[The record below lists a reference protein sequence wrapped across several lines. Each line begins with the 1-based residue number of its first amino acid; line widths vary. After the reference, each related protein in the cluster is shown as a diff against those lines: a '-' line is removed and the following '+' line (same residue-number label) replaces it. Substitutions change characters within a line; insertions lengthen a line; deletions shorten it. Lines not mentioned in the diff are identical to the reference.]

1 MNWYVAFLAGDAEN
15 VYEKYED
22 DMEAVTCLKDWEDRE
37 RNEAEPP
44 TILEIWRCKD
54 DECLSP
60 EEMVWPMRDKLIP
73 VCIYCDS
80 TGLYTQEECESD
92 NLTELDFPEWI
103 VRKWFDENIAP
114 AFPETTETGSQR
126 ITFDEWYEDL
136 YTADDTDGL
145 YDFAYHHGFAAKRP
159 DIQYDIFRTEVYELL
174 KSVITKDYAA
184 ALCDSYEFLNAV
196 KSDVEE
202 TSAWADEGYYNDADI
217 KLALGR
223 VICSKFHTC

>member
-1 MNWYVAFLAGDAEN
+1 MNWYVAFLSGDAEN
-15 VYEKYED
+15 VYEQYED

-44 TILEIWRCKD
+44 VILEVWRCKD

-60 EEMVWPMRDKLIP
+60 EEIVWPMRDKLIP

-80 TGLYTQEECESD
+80 TGLYTPEECEYD
-92 NLTELDFPEWI
+92 NLTDLDFPEWI

-114 AFPETTETGSQR
+114 SFLETTETGSKR
-126 ITFDEWYEDL
+126 ITFDEWYENL

-145 YDFAYHHGFAAKRP
+145 YDFSYHHGFAAKRP

-174 KSVITKDYAA
+174 KPVITKDYAS
-184 ALCDSYEFLNAV
+184 ALCDSYKFLNAV
-196 KSDVEE
+196 KRDVEE
-202 TSAWADEGYYNDADI
+202 TSAWADEGCYNDADI

-223 VICSKFHTC
+223 VICRKFHTY